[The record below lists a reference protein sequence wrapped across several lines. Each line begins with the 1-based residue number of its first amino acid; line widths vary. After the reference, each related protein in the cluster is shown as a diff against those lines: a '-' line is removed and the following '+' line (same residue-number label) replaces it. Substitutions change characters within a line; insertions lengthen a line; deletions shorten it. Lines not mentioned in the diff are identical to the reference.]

1 MTHAAVV
8 WKDTPGSRLIYGQ
21 GDTRRM
27 EFSFYGYYALSG
39 VVVPPTDTPG
49 AITAAESAGANLRI
63 DGEYTGP
70 TGTYTPS
77 GSTWILAGLRVEQLA
92 NTNDASDVVWIY
104 NVTLE
109 SAYQASTTEPFVT
122 CTTQAGSANV
132 SAFRMNPTIPTD
144 MTTPASDEY
153 LASNDSIWHAV
164 TDIAGKPVDW
174 NGNPIQ
180 YALPILTTTLTIQR
194 PAPIWQDGGTRDT
207 GAIGVVASDSALIGY
222 RNSENMGFIGD
233 VGEVLLAGV
242 SCSPLN
248 NGMYN
253 ISYTFRKHPWKHAI
267 QSPRVV
273 GSGFDPSINPNNA
286 ERTHNQYIWWSQPHL
301 LGIDFLCNLNVT
313 TDEWKAIGL
322 TVTCS

>member
-8 WKDTPGSRLIYGQ
+8 WKDTPGSRLVYGQ

-27 EFSFYGYYALSG
+27 EFSFYGYYALSSPG
-39 VVVPPTDTPG
+39 TTPPTTSLA

-92 NTNDASDVVWIY
+92 NTNDASDVIWIY

-144 MTTPASDEY
+144 MTTPSTDEY

-164 TDIAGKPVDW
+164 SDIAGKPVDW

-180 YALPILTTTLTIQR
+180 YALPILTTTLTVQR
-194 PAPIWQDGGTRDT
+194 PAPIWEDGGTRDT
-207 GAIGVVASDSALIGY
+207 GAIGVVALDSALIGY
-222 RNSENMGFIGD
+222 RNSVTMGFIGG

-273 GSGFDPSINPNNA
+273 GSGFDPQINTHNS

-301 LGIDFLCNLNVT
+301 LGTDFLCDLNIT

-322 TVTCS
+322 TVTC